1 MSSMFVGNT
10 FVKVEE
16 VRGKYSRIDDE
27 YDVEDIVSGE
37 EKVDGILIS
46 KSDFE
51 NIINNIYSDV
61 ISIIKTI
68 KNYDTS
74 GAIDELE
81 ILAEKLY

>member
-16 VRGKYSRIDDE
+16 VRGKYIRIDDE

-68 KNYDTS
+68 KNYDTF